1 MFSKWD
7 IKMKHLLR
15 LIKQKIKPHKQIQGQ
30 SDKASQKFKQV
41 WQAQSDVYYLF
52 DTIKLCYRS
61 SSGQVTIEQIPLDD
75 LKAVIYSHIPLI
87 ADGESYSVS
96 VCAVG
101 SEVCGNKRRVKAIA
115 NAAIFRARAQT
126 SQALIQAPDLPLDRV
141 FDELTQFDFKRGVQ
155 RYNNI
160 SLMDFIMQ
168 LKSKNES
175 TNSLGMHNSGIKSDN
190 FNSLFSES
198 ELRSLRKFGAF

>member
-1 MFSKWD
+1 MWD

-15 LIKQKIKPHKQIQGQ
+15 LIKQKIKPHKQIKGQ
-30 SDKASQKFKQV
+30 SDKVSQKFKQV

-115 NAAIFRARAQT
+115 NAAIFRARAHT
-126 SQALIQAPDLPLDRV
+126 SQALIQAPDWPLDRV
-141 FDELTQFDFKRGVQ
+141 FDELTQFDFEKGVQ

-168 LKSKNES
+168 LQSKNES
-175 TNSLGMHNSGIKSDN
+175 TNSLGIHNSGIKSDN